1 MLVPVPGPRGV
12 VVVIPV
18 KGLATAK
25 TRLDVP
31 ADARREVALRL
42 AEHAVGTALATPEVS
57 RVLVVTADGTV
68 KARMQ
73 ALGAGLVHEVDPGL
87 NAAARLGRD
96 AARRVRPGDDVAI
109 MVSDLP
115 DLTTTD
121 LSAAIAEFRARGPL
135 VVTDVEGTGTTTL
148 LQQGAADL
156 SIGFGVG
163 SAAHHVKAGFL
174 PAEGALP
181 GLRRDLDTTP
191 LPAALG
197 HLAVPMTA
205 SMGGPR
211 R

>member
-1 MLVPVPGPRGV
+1 MV
-12 VVVIPV
+12 VPV

-25 TRLDVP
+25 TRLDVS
-31 ADARREVALRL
+31 ADVRREVALRL

-73 ALGAGLVHEVDPGL
+73 ALGAELVHEVDPGL
-87 NAAARLGRD
+87 NAAARLGR
-96 AARRVRPGDDVAI
+96 ATARRVRPGDDVAI

-115 DLTTTD
+115 DLTTAD
-121 LSAAIAEFRARGPL
+121 LSAAIEEFRARGPL
-135 VVTDVEGTGTTTL
+135 VVTDLEGTGTTTL
-148 LQQGAADL
+148 LQAGTAEL

-163 SAAHHVKAGFL
+163 SAAHHVTAGFS

-191 LPAALG
+191 LPAALD
-197 HLAVPMTA
+197 HLGVPVA
-205 SMGGPR
+205 AGGGVQATR
-211 R
+211 KAEA